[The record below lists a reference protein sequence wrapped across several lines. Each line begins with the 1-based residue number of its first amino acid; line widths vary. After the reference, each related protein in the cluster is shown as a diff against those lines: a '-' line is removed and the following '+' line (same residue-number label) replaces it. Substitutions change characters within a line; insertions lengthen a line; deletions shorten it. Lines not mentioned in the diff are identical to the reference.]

1 MTRLDPDSNV
11 AAAALWHEDFA
22 ETFDQ
27 LAHSGDLITLTLASA
42 LALLLYNLVGNM
54 VTKQLSAVMRSILES
69 CRTLGVWLTSLV
81 LYYAFH
87 DSSAGDRWTGWS
99 FLELLG
105 FALLVYGTLAY
116 KELVP
121 RAAPAAAESPP
132 PIDRQRLFDS
142 HTIVP
147 GTPTPLPVLR
157 PIDRQRSRKIDN
169 MLV

>member
-1 MTRLDPDSNV
+1 MTARGLSPLILVGWEGLWGVLYFVALAPVLSLTPDSDV

-27 LAHSGDLITLTLASA
+27 LAHSGDLIALTLASA

-87 DSSAGDRWTGWS
+87 DSRAGERWTGWS

-121 RAAPAAAESPP
+121 VPLPRPESP
-132 PIDRQRLFDS
+132 L
-142 HTIVP
+142 
-147 GTPTPLPVLR
+147 
-157 PIDRQRSRKIDN
+157 PIDRQRSHTI
-169 MLV
+169 